1 MSSDTAIPHLVPS
14 STARPGVATL
24 PPGMTE
30 RRILETT
37 QLLGALPPEALET
50 LRTKSTLRDVARNEV
65 LFRQGEAASE
75 LFGIVTGRVAILT
88 KSPDGRES
96 LVAVLEEG
104 ALFGELSLF
113 DDGPRSA
120 DARALEATQLLVLDH
135 AAVRAAIEAQPQLL
149 WVIVRMFARR
159 LRATDDSLADAV
171 FLDVPARTAKRLLE
185 IAGSED
191 QFRLPMTQED
201 LAGLVGASRE
211 RVNKALSLF
220 TKLGWLSVEGR
231 NRYRIVDRAALE
243 DRATLYPS

>member
-1 MSSDTAIPHLVPS
+1 MS
-14 STARPGVATL
+14 
-24 PPGMTE
+24 E

-37 QLLGALPPEALET
+37 QLLGALPPATLET
-50 LRTKSTLRDVARNEV
+50 LRSASKLRDVARNDV
-65 LFRQGEAASE
+65 LFHQGDAAAE
-75 LFGIVTGRVAILT
+75 LFGIVSGRIAILT

-104 ALFGELSLF
+104 SLFGELALF

-120 DARALEATQLLVLDH
+120 DARALEPTQLLVVEYT
-135 AAVRAAIEAQPQLL
+135 AVREAIEAHPAVL

-185 IAGSED
+185 IAGDAE

-220 TKLGWLSVEGR
+220 TKLGWLAVEGR
-231 NRYRIVDRAALE
+231 NRYRILDRAALE
-243 DRATLYPS
+243 DRATLYPA

>member
-1 MSSDTAIPHLVPS
+1 
-14 STARPGVATL
+14 
-24 PPGMTE
+24 MTE

-37 QLLGALPPEALET
+37 QLLGALPPDALEALRSVSKV
-50 LRTKSTLRDVARNEV
+50 RTVGRNEV
-65 LFRQGEAASE
+65 LFRQGDDATE

-96 LVAVLEEG
+96 LVAVLDKG
-104 ALFGELSLF
+104 SLFGELSLF

-120 DARALEATQLLVLDH
+120 DARALESTQLLVLGHD
-135 AAVRAAIEAQPQLL
+135 AVREALDAHPKLL

-185 IAGSED
+185 LCGDAE
-191 QFRLPMTQED
+191 QFQLPMTQED

-220 TKLGWLSVEGR
+220 TRLGWLEVEGR
-231 NRYRIVDRAALE
+231 NRYRIIDRAALQ
-243 DRATLYPS
+243 DRAAL